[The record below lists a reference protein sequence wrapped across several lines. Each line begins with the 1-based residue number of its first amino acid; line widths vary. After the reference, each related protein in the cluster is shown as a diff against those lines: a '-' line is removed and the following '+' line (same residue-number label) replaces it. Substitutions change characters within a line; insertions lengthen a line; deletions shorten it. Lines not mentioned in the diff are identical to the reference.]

1 MKKPRR
7 GTNQQDS
14 SNIKLGYEAIKMENG
29 VEAEATQGGRPV
41 MLPDETLYETM
52 DDVTLYDG
60 NNKTGCVRCP
70 RPCSSYN
77 EGTDTGTADS

>member
-1 MKKPRR
+1 
-7 GTNQQDS
+7 
-14 SNIKLGYEAIKMENG
+14 MENG

-60 NNKTGCVRCP
+60 NNKTGCVQCP
-70 RPCSSYN
+70 RPLLILQ
-77 EGTDTGTADS
+77 